1 MRSLP
6 QFVVSAF
13 SFVSLAATQEPTV
26 WGNYYNY
33 WVKTGCTFDLTRGSA
48 NATIE
53 IQTSSKGNSS
63 IIIDPAKSA
72 MVIVDMQNFFLHP
85 ELSPEANAGRAVVA
99 PAVET
104 VLALREAG
112 VKILWVQWGLTQHDI
127 LNMSPSDLYGFA
139 RDGLPNSTFGSDMGK
154 ISNGTEAGP
163 LLMRGSWNAQAYGDL
178 WTLQQDGIASGTDF
192 FFNKNRL
199 SGINGRAETPLS
211 IFLEDESLTTL
222 FFSGVNIDQCVW
234 GTLLDAY
241 YRGYDVILVE
251 DMSATTSPEYATQM
265 TLYNGAGD
273 GWITNSTDILA
284 GLAAAA

>member
-1 MRSLP
+1 MHVLLELLSLSV
-6 QFVVSAF
+6 FGAF
-13 SFVSLAATQEPTV
+13 ALVAAAETTV

-33 WVKTGCTFDLTRGSA
+33 WIKNGSTFDLTRGSS
-48 NATIE
+48 NGSIT

-63 IIIDPAKSA
+63 IVIDLAKTG

-85 ELSPEANAGRAVVA
+85 ELSPSATAGRAAVA
-99 PAVET
+99 PTVET
-104 VLALREAG
+104 VLALRKAG
-112 VKILWVQWGLTQHDI
+112 VKILWVQWGLTPNDI
-127 LNMSPSDLYGFA
+127 LGMPPSLLYGFA
-139 RDGLPNSTFGSDMGK
+139 SDGTPNSTFGSDMGTL
-154 ISNGTEAGP
+154 SDGTHLGP
-163 LLMRGSWNAQAYGDL
+163 LLMRDSWNAQAYGDL
-178 WTLQQDGIASGTDF
+178 WPLQQAGLAFGTDF

-211 IFLEDESLTTL
+211 IFLEDNSLTTL

-273 GWITNSTDILA
+273 GWITNSTQILA
-284 GLAAAA
+284 ALE